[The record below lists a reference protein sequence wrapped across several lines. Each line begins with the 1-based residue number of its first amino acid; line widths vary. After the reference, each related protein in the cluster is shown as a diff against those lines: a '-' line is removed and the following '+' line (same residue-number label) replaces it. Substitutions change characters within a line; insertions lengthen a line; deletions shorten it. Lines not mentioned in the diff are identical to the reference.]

1 MMHKLEKEIP
11 EIGNEMYD
19 LMVKLYPI
27 CRSITGNGV
36 RKTLDIISEQIPLE
50 KYEIPTNTQV
60 FDWTIPKEWNIK
72 DAYVKKSN
80 GEKIIDFKK
89 SNLHVLNYS
98 TPVNKI
104 VSLSELKDHLFTLP
118 AQPTLIPYRT
128 SYYYENWGFCITHN
142 QMLQLEEDEYEVI
155 IDSTLEDGSLSYGEY
170 FIKGE
175 SEDEVLLSCYVC
187 HPSMCNDNLSGV
199 VLLAFLAKY
208 LKNIPSKYSYR
219 FLFIPETIGAITWL
233 FRNEHNIPK
242 IKHGLIATCV
252 GDSGVSSYKKSRQ
265 GNAEIDRTV
274 IDVLKNSGDEYKIMD
289 YEPIGSDERQFCS
302 PGFNLPVGSLERTIP
317 PGFPEYHTSGDD
329 TNFVQPKYLADSFSK
344 YFKVILKLEENF
356 GKFYSK
362 NNEEELPEIDSK
374 NDQVFLNLNPKC
386 EPKLDKIGLYRK
398 VGAGT
403 DNTEDERIRTLMIL
417 WVLNYSDGK
426 HSLRHIS
433 LRSGIDFKRIKQTA
447 ELLHEKKLLKRIL

>member
-50 KYEIPTNTQV
+50 KYEIPTNTEV

-80 GEKIIDFKK
+80 GEKIIDFQK

-98 TPVNKI
+98 VPVHKT

-118 AQPTLIPYRT
+118 DQPTLIPYRT

-142 QMLQLEEDEYEVI
+142 QFLQLEEGEYEVVV
-155 IDSTLEDGSLSYGEY
+155 DSTLEDGSLSYGEY

-175 SEDEVLLSCYVC
+175 SDDEVLLSCYTC

-199 VLLAFLAKY
+199 VLLTFLAKY

-233 FRNEHNIPK
+233 FRNEHNVPK

-289 YEPIGSDERQFCS
+289 YKPIGSDERQFCS

-344 YFKVILKLEENF
+344 YFKVVLKLEENF

-398 VGAGT
+398 VGAGA
-403 DNTEDERIRTLMIL
+403 DNTKDERIRTLMIL

-433 LRSGIDFKRIKQTA
+433 LRSGIDFKQIKQTA